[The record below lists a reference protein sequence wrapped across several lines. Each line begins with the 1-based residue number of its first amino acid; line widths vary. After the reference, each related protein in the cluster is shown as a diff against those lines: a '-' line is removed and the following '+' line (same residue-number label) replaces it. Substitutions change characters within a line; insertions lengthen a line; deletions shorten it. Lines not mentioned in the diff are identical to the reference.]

1 MPKARYDYRFEDDR
15 FILFDDIDNEDI
27 LETVAP
33 HTVADKAL
41 ISHLCDLANV
51 GRIIFPKT

>member
-1 MPKARYDYRFEDDR
+1 MPDAQYDYRFEDDR
-15 FILFDDIDNEDI
+15 FILFDSTGNVI

-33 HTVADKAL
+33 HTAADKAL
-41 ISHLCDLANV
+41 ISHLCDLANA